1 MKMFTVETGT
11 LARVIHVETNRD
23 VTHRTTKR
31 NVFFDTVIDP
41 IAHHNGRRSDNDAF
55 NNYAA
60 TGFAIFQNEDQPNWY
75 LVVPYKNVRVN

>member
-11 LARVIHVETNRD
+11 LARVVNIKTNRD

-31 NVFFDTVIDP
+31 SIFTDTVTDP
-41 IAHHNGRRSDNDAF
+41 VAYHNGRRSDLDWA

-60 TGFAIFQNEDQPNWY
+60 TGFAIFQDEDHPKWY